1 MSIFDSRLTG
11 KVSAERENRDYSRE
25 DVIKKAALYS
35 MLLAASTVSAIS
47 MMISLVP

>member
-1 MSIFDSRLTG
+1 MSIFDSRLASKAST
-11 KVSAERENRDYSRE
+11 ERENREYSRD

-47 MMISLVP
+47 MMVSLAP

>member
-1 MSIFDSRLTG
+1 MSIFDSRLVN
-11 KVSAERENRDYSRE
+11 KVSAERTDREYSRH

-47 MMISLVP
+47 MMMSLAP